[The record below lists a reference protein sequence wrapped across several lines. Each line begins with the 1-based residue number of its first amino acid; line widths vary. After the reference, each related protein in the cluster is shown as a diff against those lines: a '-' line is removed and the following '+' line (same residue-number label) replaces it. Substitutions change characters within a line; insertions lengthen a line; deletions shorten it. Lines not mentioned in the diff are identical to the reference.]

1 VTGAEGLQLVD
12 VRAGYGDADVLTGVT
27 LTAPAG
33 VYLTVLGPSGTGKTT
48 LLRVVAGLEP
58 ARGGTVSI
66 GGRPVTDLRPG
77 RRSVAMVFQSYALFP
92 HLTVADNITFG
103 LTVTD
108 VPKARARQRAREI
121 AELTGCTPLL
131 GRRPAQLS
139 GGERQRVALARALVR
154 EPAVLLL
161 DEPLSNLD
169 AELRAQTRDELR
181 TLHERIGGTVVHVT
195 HDQGEA
201 LSLGNRVAVLLDGRV
216 AQTGAPDEL
225 WQRPANR
232 AIARFLGSPAMNLL
246 PSDHPLVGSLVGTGG
261 TAGREYGIR
270 PEDLLIGAAHDHG
283 VRAIVH
289 RAEVTGADAY
299 LYLHIDGAGGVDR
312 PALIARHP
320 AATRPA
326 AGEQVRVAPAPGG
339 WHVFDAATGAR
350 VDGAG

>member
-1 VTGAEGLQLVD
+1 MTLELVD
-12 VRAGYGDADVLTGVT
+12 VRAGYGDHDVLAGVT
-27 LTAPAG
+27 LAAPAG
-33 VYLTVLGPSGTGKTT
+33 DYLTVLGPSGTGKTT

-66 GGRPVTDLRPG
+66 GGRPVTGLRPG
-77 RRSVAMVFQSYALFP
+77 LRNVAMVFQSYALFP
-92 HLTVADNITFG
+92 HLSVADNITFG

-108 VPKARARQRAREI
+108 VPKALARQRVLDI
-121 AELTGCTPLL
+121 AELTGCTALL

-181 TLHERIGGTVVHVT
+181 TLHERTGGTVVHVT

-201 LSLGNRVAVLLDGRV
+201 LSLGDRVAVLLDGRV
-216 AQTGAPDEL
+216 AQTGTPDEL
-225 WQRPANR
+225 WQRPATR
-232 AIARFLGSPAMNLL
+232 AVARFLGSPAMNFL
-246 PSDHPLVGSLVGTGG
+246 PGDHPLVGGA
-261 TAGREYGIR
+261 AGREYGIR
-270 PEDLLIGAAHDHG
+270 PEDLVVGADG
-283 VRAIVH
+283 VPAVVH

-299 LYLHIDGAGGVDR
+299 LHLRLDGDLPVVV
-312 PALIARHP
+312 RHP

-326 AGEQVRVAPAPGG
+326 TGAEVRVAPAPAA
-339 WHVFDAATGAR
+339 WHVFDAETGAR
-350 VDGAG
+350 VP

>member
-1 VTGAEGLQLVD
+1 MTHTEGLELVD

-66 GGRPVTDLRPG
+66 GGRPVNDLRPG
-77 RRSVAMVFQSYALFP
+77 LRSVAMVFQSYALFP
-92 HLTVADNITFG
+92 HLSVADNIAFG

-108 VPKARARQRAREI
+108 VPKARARQRVREI
-121 AELTGCTPLL
+121 AELTGCAMLL

-154 EPAVLLL
+154 GPAVLLL

-181 TLHERIGGTVVHVT
+181 TLHEQIGGTVVHVT

-201 LSLGNRVAVLLDGRV
+201 LSLGDRVAVLLDGRV
-216 AQTGAPDEL
+216 AQTGTPDEL

-246 PSDHPLVGSLVGTGG
+246 SSDHPLVGTAG
-261 TAGREYGIR
+261 TAGRTYGIR
-270 PEDLLIGAAHDHG
+270 PEDLQICAVHDRG
-283 VRAIVH
+283 IPATVH

-299 LYLHIDGAGGVDR
+299 LHLHVDGVDG

-326 AGEQVRVAPAPGG
+326 VGEKVGVSPAPAG

-350 VDGAG
+350 VDGAE

>member
-1 VTGAEGLQLVD
+1 MTLALSD
-12 VRAGYGDADVLTGVT
+12 IRAGYGETDVLTGVT

-33 VYLTVLGPSGTGKTT
+33 GYLTVLGPSGTGKTT

-58 ARGGTVSI
+58 ARGGVVSI

-77 RRSVAMVFQSYALFP
+77 LRGVAMVFQSCALFP
-92 HLTVADNITFG
+92 HLTVADNIAFG

-108 VPKARARQRAREI
+108 VPRTKARQRVHEI
-121 AELTGCTPLL
+121 AELTGCAALL
-131 GRRPAQLS
+131 GRRPGQLS

-181 TLHERIGGTVVHVT
+181 LLHERTGGTVVHVT

-201 LSLGNRVAVLLDGRV
+201 LSLGDQVAVLLDGRV
-216 AQTGAPDEL
+216 AQTGTADEL

-232 AIARFLGSPAMNLL
+232 AVARFLGSPAMNLL
-246 PSDHPLVGSLVGTGG
+246 PGDHPLVGTGA
-261 TAGREYGIR
+261 TGREYGIR
-270 PEDLLIGAAHDHG
+270 PEDLRIGDTG
-283 VRAIVH
+283 VPAVVH

-299 LYLHIDGAGGVDR
+299 LHLRVDGGSGLV
-312 PALIARHP
+312 ARHP
-320 AATRPA
+320 AVTRPA
-326 AGEQVRVAPAPGG
+326 TGAEVRVSPTPEA
-339 WHVFDAATGAR
+339 WHVFDAETGAR
-350 VDGAG
+350 V

>member
-1 VTGAEGLQLVD
+1 VTRAEGLQLVD
-12 VRAGYGDADVLTGVT
+12 VRAGYGDADVLTDVT

-92 HLTVADNITFG
+92 HLSVADNITFG

-201 LSLGNRVAVLLDGRV
+201 LSLGDRVAVLLDGRV
-216 AQTGAPDEL
+216 AQTGTPDEL

-246 PSDHPLVGSLVGTGG
+246 PSDHPLVGIDG

-270 PEDLLIGAAHDHG
+270 PEDLRIGAVHDRG
-283 VRAIVH
+283 VLAIVH

-299 LYLHIDGAGGVDR
+299 LHLHVDGVDG
-312 PALIARHP
+312 PPLIARHP

-326 AGEQVRVAPAPGG
+326 AGEEVRVCPAPAG

-350 VDGAG
+350 VDAAE